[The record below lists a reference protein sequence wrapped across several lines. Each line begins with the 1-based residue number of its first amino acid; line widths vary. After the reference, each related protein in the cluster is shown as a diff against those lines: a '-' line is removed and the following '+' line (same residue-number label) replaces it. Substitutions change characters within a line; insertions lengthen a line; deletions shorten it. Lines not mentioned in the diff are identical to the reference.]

1 MIRNLCGN
9 KFVRLVF
16 GLIQSP
22 FILEATFKVHFHDYL
37 TNHPKITENI
47 SNYMYVD
54 DLTSGGNT
62 VGKVEIFNRNVKS
75 YFKKVVSVYTS
86 SNTYRH

>member
-1 MIRNLCGN
+1 
-9 KFVRLVF
+9 
-16 GLIQSP
+16 
-22 FILEATFKVHFHDYL
+22 
-37 TNHPKITENI
+37 
-47 SNYMYVD
+47 MYVD